1 MLYKQLSCLIYI
13 YKYISYICIFIAKG
27 NGMRKDVSHT
37 REHSKKTCICIIS
50 RVFAAFLSTSPNTRR
65 QEKGIVRVGIRGNI
79 FLPL

>member
-37 REHSKKTCICIIS
+37 RET
-50 RVFAAFLSTSPNTRR
+50 L
-65 QEKGIVRVGIRGNI
+65 
-79 FLPL
+79 